1 VREEL
6 ESQHDAHPFMSGRAV
21 VLLFQGG
28 NNLANVRKFL
38 AEAKRKGIRIKNG
51 PSLSFFDVPIR
62 VATQETP
69 MSQTASAITL
79 QDANQLAAN
88 IQGQLSSI
96 LKPRSIKDLMERYV
110 KRAGISVKLDDIL
123 EDIIYV
129 ATRVKVDP
137 RQIMRLVNQHT
148 IPSSGRHATLLTASD
163 YENMLT
169 DGD

>member
-1 VREEL
+1 
-6 ESQHDAHPFMSGRAV
+6 M
-21 VLLFQGG
+21 
-28 NNLANVRKFL
+28 N
-38 AEAKRKGIRIKNG
+38 
-51 PSLSFFDVPIR
+51 
-62 VATQETP
+62 
-69 MSQTASAITL
+69 QTASAITL

-110 KRAGISVKLDDIL
+110 KRAGISVKLDDVL

-148 IPSSGRHATLLTASD
+148 IPSSGRHASLLTAAD
-163 YENMLT
+163 YEQMLT